1 MLRAKLRATVLFVT
15 SSATVL
21 LANMAVAA
29 SLSYDFDLPSD
40 RLHVGT
46 QDGATAVR
54 VDDRAFALL
63 SDPGQPVLPYRVVNV
78 LLPQGDDVA
87 SFRVDAGAERVIAR
101 SASLE
106 RAGALLSEEGKAG
119 SGPAMA
125 SAADGVFPS
134 SRVRL
139 LSTGTLHGYTIATFA
154 VYPVRVSGDDVV
166 AADHVTLR
174 IETAASTRPAPVLLE
189 RRSPD
194 VRARALEELSS
205 IVVNPSDAGRYAF
218 AEVDVPKRRGF
229 QPTAFPSLEGSAVSY
244 VIVTPDSLAATY
256 QVLADFK
263 TAKGVPTV
271 VRTTEWIAANY
282 RNGSDI
288 QETIRTFVKDA
299 YQKWGITYVL
309 IGGDTKE
316 VPPRLAFS
324 DFYNG
329 GEQLPADMYFGCL
342 DGDWNA
348 DHDDV
353 FGEETPTGNDNPDLY
368 AEVYVGRLPSD
379 SAAEA
384 AMMINKVITYET
396 PTNMNY
402 AKRMLL
408 LGEVLFPSGWVP
420 PQPITLNGADLVNT
434 PIYTS
439 YMQGPGLNVVR
450 MYETEELFPGSVD
463 ENRVAVIDSLNNGFN
478 QVIHIGHGFRFN
490 MEVGDVSLT
499 NTDADALHNGNKLS
513 CLYFLNCTGAAYT
526 YSCLAEHFLRN
537 PNGGAVSVIGANES
551 AFPNASTF
559 YMNEYY
565 RLLFQLGNVHIGRVF
580 ADSRLPRTGL
590 AASGDYI
597 DLWTHYIYTLLAD
610 PEMPMWTGPVTALSL
625 SMPSSV
631 TEGTHSI
638 TVTVTSGGDP
648 VDSATVCLSKG
659 DEDYQVGT
667 TDGAGQC
674 TVSFRAET
682 AGVITVVATGRN
694 HARKTGSI
702 TVTNSAAYVNINSI
716 GIDDDSSGGTSG
728 NGNGVIEGGETTDFA
743 FSLRNTGSASTGT
756 VTCTLRC
763 NDPAATVVDSTAGG
777 GVLAPGG
784 TGTQTGG
791 CRVTW
796 SANTPDEHA
805 AAFTLIIKNNG
816 TETWRDTFKKTI
828 HQPRIDLVKVRIDDT
843 GTGNGDG
850 IVQAG
855 EQFKLFYK
863 IKNFGTGAF
872 PGGNITVTD
881 LDAGF
886 TLISPADTYG
896 AIAALGQ
903 SENATGLSMIEASV
917 AVGHRLGVSI
927 VDTKG
932 RVYDDTVEL
941 RQPLAPSQLVIDPS
955 LGPDRLRVSWVKSNS
970 TDVSRYNVYRA
981 TSPGGPYT
989 LANVDPVPHTLYVN
1003 TGLSGSTAYY
1013 YRATAIDT
1021 SGNESGMSATY
1032 SGSTN
1037 PPQASGWPIQMKL
1050 ETSSS
1055 PVVGDVDG
1063 DGGLDIVQCDD
1074 KVYAW
1079 HANGAELRDGDGDA
1093 QTWGVFSSLGSV
1105 ANSPNGGFV
1114 SHPALAQ
1121 MDLVPGF
1128 EIIAA
1133 SRDTK
1138 EVYVFKKDGSVL
1150 PGWPRSLENTIRA
1163 GMVVGDLDGDGK
1175 NEVIAVDE
1183 KGVIY
1188 VWHANGTEL
1197 IDGDSNPSTQ
1207 GVFYR
1212 MTGCTLNYSAPCVAD
1227 IDEDGKNDLIVGSQG
1242 SQLFVFKSN
1251 GTIVTGFPYAL
1262 TSSISGSPAVG
1273 DVDND
1278 GHLDIV
1284 VFEFN
1289 GNFRVLNKNGVQQMF
1304 QFFANGAPQFFC
1316 PSPALANVTGDA
1328 KLEMFIPSKNGK
1340 LYGINSVG
1348 VFLPGF
1354 PVNYNVTGNWTES
1367 SPIVADF
1374 DGDGSPDILIG
1385 DETHYIKGF
1394 SATGVA
1400 LQGFPLL
1407 TGDSMR
1413 GVPQATDLDGDGKVD
1428 LVAAGWDKSV
1438 YVWKFNSTWNP
1449 ANAPWPR
1456 FHANSHNNG
1465 RLNFTVP
1472 TPVLGTKFAFTV
1484 ANERINLEWFVPV
1497 EAGTRFSV
1505 ERAEV
1510 TNGVAGAFTR
1520 IARSV
1525 DATLDGR
1532 VQVSDS
1538 KVEMGN
1544 RYVYRLSNDAGV
1556 VNETN
1561 TVYMPV
1567 SRADLGQNYPNPFN
1581 PTTKIEYWVPE
1592 AIKAGTR
1599 ASVNVIVY
1607 DVSGARVKT
1616 LVSGPKAAGHYVAQ
1630 WDGRD
1635 DRGNSVSSGVYFYRM
1650 TTGSFSAVR
1659 KMVLLK

>member
-1 MLRAKLRATVLFVT
+1 MLRAKLRATFLLV
-15 SSATVL
+15 SSALVL
-21 LANMAVAA
+21 AAHMAAAA

-40 RLHVGT
+40 RLHVAT
-46 QDGATAVR
+46 QDGKTSVR
-54 VDDRAFALL
+54 VDDRAFELL
-63 SDPGQPVLPYRVVNV
+63 SDPGQPVLPYRLVSV

-87 SFRVDAGAERVIAR
+87 SFRVDAGTERVITG

-106 RAGALLSEEGKAG
+106 RAGEMLSEEGKPG
-119 SGPAMA
+119 RGPALA
-125 SAADGVFPS
+125 SGADGVFPAT
-134 SRVRL
+134 RARL
-139 LSTGTLHGYTIATFA
+139 LSVGTLHGYTIASFA
-154 VYPVRVSGDDVV
+154 VYPLRVSGDNVV
-166 AADHVTLR
+166 AADHVTLH
-174 IETAASTRPAPVLLE
+174 IETATSTRPAPVLLE

-194 VRARALEELSS
+194 VRQRALEELSS
-205 IVVNPSDAGRYAF
+205 IVVNPTDAARYAF
-218 AEVDVPKRRGF
+218 SEVAVAPRRGF
-229 QPTAFPSLEGSAVSY
+229 QPTAFPSLEGSPVSY
-244 VIVTPDSLAATY
+244 VIVTPDSMAAAY

-309 IGGDTKE
+309 IGGDSKE

-324 DFYNG
+324 DFYAG
-329 GEQLPADMYFGCL
+329 GAFLPADMYFGCL

-353 FGEETPTGNDNPDLY
+353 FGEEAPTGNDNPDLY

-379 SAAEA
+379 SVAEA
-384 AMMINKVITYET
+384 TMMINKVITYET

-402 AKRMLL
+402 SKRILL
-408 LGEVLFPSGWVP
+408 LAEVLFPSGWVP
-420 PQPITLNGADLVNT
+420 PQPITLNGADLT
-434 PIYTS
+434 EPIYNADL
-439 YMQGPGLNVVR
+439 QGPGLNVQR

-478 QVIHIGHGFRFN
+478 HVIHIGHGFRFN
-490 MEVGDVSLT
+490 MEVGDASLT
-499 NTDADALHNGNKLS
+499 NPDADALTNGNKLS

-537 PNGGAVSVIGANES
+537 PNGGAVSVIGANNS
-551 AFPNASTF
+551 AFPNASVY
-559 YMNEYY
+559 YMSEYY

-580 ADSRLPRTGL
+580 ADSRLPRTAL

-610 PEMPMWTGPVTALSL
+610 PEMPMWTGPVTTMSL
-625 SMPSSV
+625 AMPASV

-638 TVTVTSGGDP
+638 TVTVTSGGNP

-667 TDGAGQC
+667 TDGAGQA
-674 TVSFRAET
+674 TFSFRAET
-682 AGVITVVATGRN
+682 AGAITVVATGRN

-702 TVTNSAAYVNINSI
+702 NVTNGASYVNINSI
-716 GIDDDSSGGTSG
+716 GIDDDNSGGTVG
-728 NGNGVIEGGETTDFA
+728 NGNGVIEGGETVDLA
-743 FSLRNTGSASTGT
+743 FTLKNTGSASTGT
-756 VTCTLRC
+756 VTCTLRSS
-763 NDPAATVVDSTAGG
+763 DPAVTVVDSTAGG
-777 GVLAPGG
+777 GVLAPNG

-791 CRVTW
+791 CRV
-796 SANTPDEHA
+796 SFAANTSDEHA
-805 AAFTLIIKNNG
+805 ADFTLIIKNNG

-828 HQPRIDLVKVRIDDT
+828 HQPRIDLVKLRIDDT

-886 TLISPADTYG
+886 TLVSPADTYG
-896 AIAALGQ
+896 AIAAMG
-903 SENATGLSMIEASV
+903 SAENTSGMSMIEPSI

-927 VDTKG
+927 VDAKG
-932 RVYDDTVEL
+932 RAFNDIVEL
-941 RQPLAPSQLVIDPS
+941 RPPLAPSQLIIDPS
-955 LGPDRLRVSWVKSNS
+955 LGPDRLRVSWTKSNS

-981 TSPGGPYT
+981 TSSGGPYT
-989 LANVDPVPHTLYVN
+989 LANPDPVAHTLYVN
-1003 TGLSGSTAYY
+1003 TGLNASTAYY
-1013 YRATAIDT
+1013 FRATAVDT
-1021 SGNESGMSATY
+1021 SGNESPMSLVY

-1037 PPQASGWPIQMKL
+1037 PPQLNGFPIAMKV
-1050 ETSSS
+1050 ETNSP
-1055 PVVGDVDG
+1055 PVVGDIDG
-1063 DGGLDIVQCDD
+1063 DGIPEIVQGDD

-1079 HANGAELRDGDGDA
+1079 HANGIEVKNGDNDA
-1093 QTWGVFSSLGSV
+1093 QTWGVFSSAGS
-1105 ANSPNGGFV
+1105 SFV
-1114 SHPALAQ
+1114 SPIALAQ

-1128 EIIAA
+1128 EIVAA

-1150 PGWPRSLENTIRA
+1150 AGWPRTIENTIRA

-1183 KGVIY
+1183 KGVVY

-1197 IDGDSNPSTQ
+1197 IDGDNNPSTQ

-1212 MTGCTLNYSAPCVAD
+1212 MTGCTLNYSTPCVAD

-1242 SQLFVFKSN
+1242 SQLFVFKYN
-1251 GTIVTGFPYAL
+1251 GTSVTGFPYAL
-1262 TSSISGSPAVG
+1262 TSSISGSPVVA

-1289 GNFRVLNKNGVQQMF
+1289 GNFRVLNKSGVQQMF
-1304 QFFANGAPQFFC
+1304 QFFANGSPQFFC
-1316 PSPALANVTGDA
+1316 PTPAVANVTGDA
-1328 KLEMFIPSKNGK
+1328 KLEMFVPSKNGK
-1340 LYGINSVG
+1340 LYGIAYNG
-1348 VFLPGF
+1348 VFLPNF
-1354 PVNYNVTGNWTES
+1354 PVNYNTTGNWTES
-1367 SPIVADF
+1367 SPIIADF
-1374 DGDGSPDILIG
+1374 DGDGTPDVLIG
-1385 DETHYIKGF
+1385 DETHYIRAF
-1394 SATGVA
+1394 NTATGAA
-1400 LQGFPLL
+1400 LAGFPLY
-1407 TGDSMR
+1407 TDDAMR
-1413 GVPQATDLDGDGKVD
+1413 GVPQAADVDLDGKLD
-1428 LVAAGWDKSV
+1428 LVAAGWDKNV
-1438 YVWKFNSTWNP
+1438 YVWKFNTAWN
-1449 ANAPWPR
+1449 AALAQWPR
-1456 FHANSHNNG
+1456 FHGNLHNNG
-1465 RLNFTVP
+1465 RLGFVVP

-1484 ANERINLEWFVPV
+1484 ASDRINLEWFVPA
-1497 EAGTRFSV
+1497 EAGSRFSV
-1505 ERAEV
+1505 ERAQV
-1510 TNGVAGAFTR
+1510 DNGVTGTFTR
-1520 IARSV
+1520 IAKQV
-1525 DATLDGR
+1525 DAGLDGQ
-1532 VQVSDS
+1532 VQLRDTHI
-1538 KVEMGN
+1538 EMGEH
-1544 RYVYRLSNDAGV
+1544 YVYRLNNDTGV

-1561 TVYMPV
+1561 TVYVPV
-1567 SRADLGQNYPNPFN
+1567 SRAGLGQNYPNPFN
-1581 PTTKIEYWVPE
+1581 PTTKVEYWVPE
-1592 AIKAGTR
+1592 AQKAGGR
-1599 ASVNVIVY
+1599 ANVNLVVY

-1616 LVSGPKAAGHYVAQ
+1616 LVSGPKTAGHYVAQ

-1635 DRGNSVSSGVYFYRM
+1635 DRGTAVSSGIYFYRM
-1650 TTGSFSAVR
+1650 TTGNFAAVR